1 MSRASVVYATN
12 FDEGGQEILD
22 LILAFKE
29 IHHDRCWYI
38 PSLGHKLYIEALMLF
53 DAVVGNSSSGI
64 IEAPLCGIPSI
75 NIGDR
80 QKGRLRFGDVID
92 VDNCEM
98 NILKEL
104 QKIESGCIA
113 RAGQINFSQTSPSQQ
128 ILEFLLSRDDYSFT
142 IDRSCS

>member
-1 MSRASVVYATN
+1 MIDAG
-12 FDEGGQEILD
+12 D
-22 LILAFKE
+22 
-29 IHHDRCWYI
+29 I

-113 RAGQINFSQTSPSQQ
+113 RAGQINFSQTSPYTTDTRVFIVEGMI
-128 ILEFLLSRDDYSFT
+128 ILLLLIGVARNQSIKSLILDTCFVRQCP
-142 IDRSCS
+142 IR

>member
-1 MSRASVVYATN
+1 M
-12 FDEGGQEILD
+12 DEGGQEILE
-22 LILAFKE
+22 LIFAFKE
-29 IHHDRCWYI
+29 IHDDRCWYI

-64 IEAPLCGIPSI
+64 IEAPLCGISSI

-104 QKIESGCIA
+104 QKIESGDIS
-113 RAGQINFSQTSPSQQ
+113 RTGQINFSQASPTHQ
-128 ILEFLLSRDDYSFT
+128 ILEFLLSRDDYSFP
-142 IDRSCS
+142 IDRNDM

>member
-1 MSRASVVYATN
+1 
-12 FDEGGQEILD
+12 
-22 LILAFKE
+22 
-29 IHHDRCWYI
+29 
-38 PSLGHKLYIEALMLF
+38 MLF

-64 IEAPLCGIPSI
+64 IEAPLCGISSI

-92 VDNCEM
+92 VDYCQM

-104 QKIESGCIA
+104 QNIESGCIS
-113 RAGQINFSQTSPSQQ
+113 RADQINFNQASPSRQ

-142 IDRSCS
+142 IDGSCS